1 VFVCRN
7 HNSIAVVDA
16 DSLGHMTDLEVLD
29 LGHNRIKRLG
39 NGSFAA
45 GLSSL
50 QHLYVHLSV
59 HLFVTLLCN
68 FLVLFLLFRTVL
80 IHFV

>member
-16 DSLGHMTDLEVLD
+16 DSLDHMTDLEVLD
-29 LGHNRIKRLG
+29 LGHNRIKRLR

-50 QHLYVHLSV
+50 QHLYVRLSV
-59 HLFVTLLCN
+59 HLFVTYTHIYIKIY
-68 FLVLFLLFRTVL
+68 VASKS
-80 IHFV
+80 